1 MTKFNK
7 IYELSKKF
15 SNAILEDKSL
25 RNVETSDVLSDDV
38 KSKVIHGLS
47 ETEIKANLELLDKID
62 TKAGWDQIEPKF
74 SGYRSNPKKRYSVSR
89 LSKVAATVL
98 LLIAMGYIILDNG
111 TNSTPL
117 KANPNPS
124 VITAGTDK
132 AILTLEDGMDV
143 ILEKGKS
150 FNNGT
155 VHSDGEQLEY
165 SRTHNDSKTLFNY
178 LTIPRGGQY
187 KIVLSDSTVV
197 WLNAETK
204 IKYPLSFVEEE
215 PRTVELV
222 YGEAYFKVSPSRKN
236 KGRAF
241 KVITQIQEVEV
252 LGTEFNI
259 KAYPDETQIYTTL
272 VEGSVNIVVSEN
284 KHKLTPGEQSI
295 LHKNTKHIST
305 HRVHVDYDVAWV
317 RGYFNFK
324 NKPLIEIMK
333 VLSRWYDVDI
343 TFETHNLENIQFS
356 GLLKRHQNIEDI
368 LDGIKNTKFI
378 NAYEIDKKH
387 IIIK

>member
-1 MTKFNK
+1 MTLFNK
-7 IYELSKKF
+7 IYELSKKL

-25 RNVETSDVLSDDV
+25 RDVETSDVLSDDV

-47 ETEIKANLELLDKID
+47 GTEIKANLELLDKID
-62 TKAGWDQIEPKF
+62 TKAGWNKIEENI
-74 SGYRSNPKKRYSVSR
+74 SGYKLKVRKHPSFSR
-89 LSKVAATVL
+89 LYKYAASII
-98 LLIAMGYIILDNG
+98 LLIGTGYFILNYG
-111 TNSTPL
+111 TQSSPL
-117 KANPNPS
+117 NYIPS
-124 VITAGTDK
+124 PAIITAGTDK

-150 FNNGT
+150 FNNGK

-165 SRTHNDSKTLFNY
+165 SRTNNNSKPLFNY

-215 PRTVELV
+215 PRSVELV
-222 YGEAYFKVSPSRKN
+222 YGEAYFEVSPSSKHQ
-236 KGRAF
+236 GRIF
-241 KVITQIQEVEV
+241 KVVTKMQEVEV
-252 LGTEFNI
+252 TGTEFNI
-259 KAYPDETQIYTTL
+259 KGYRDESHIYTTL
-272 VEGSVNIVVSEN
+272 VEGSVNILVAEN
-284 KHKLTPGEQSI
+284 KQKLRPGEQSI
-295 LHKNTKHIST
+295 LYPNTKHISIHT
-305 HRVHVDYDVAWV
+305 VNVDYDVAWV

-343 TFETHNLENIQFS
+343 IFETHNLENIQFS
-356 GLLKRHQNIEDI
+356 GLLNRHQNIEDI

-378 NAYEIDKKH
+378 NAYEIKNKT
-387 IIIK
+387 ITIK

>member
-1 MTKFNK
+1 MTIFDK
-7 IYELSKKF
+7 IYELTKKLSKALLENKGLPDLEESDFF
-15 SNAILEDKSL
+15 SDDAKKHIVQN
-25 RNVETSDVLSDDV
+25 LSD
-38 KSKVIHGLS
+38 
-47 ETEIKANLELLDKID
+47 TEIKENLKLLSQIDKE
-62 TKAGWDQIEPKF
+62 AGWEEVENRISNYRKLKSQKRLAKSSFYKIAAVVILSISLTYITFNRRTNTTVSEENQIP
-74 SGYRSNPKKRYSVSR
+74 
-89 LSKVAATVL
+89 
-98 LLIAMGYIILDNG
+98 II
-111 TNSTPL
+111 
-117 KANPNPS
+117 
-124 VITAGTDK
+124 AGTDK
-132 AILTLEDGMDV
+132 AILTLENGVDV
-143 ILEKGKS
+143 YLEKGKS

-215 PRTVELV
+215 PRAVELV
-222 YGEAYFKVSPSRKN
+222 YGEAYFKVSPSTKN
-236 KGRAF
+236 LGRAF

-272 VEGSVNIVVSEN
+272 VEGSVNILVAEN
-284 KHKLTPGEQSI
+284 KQKLRPGEQSI
-295 LHKNTKHIST
+295 LYPNTKHISIHT
-305 HRVHVDYDVAWV
+305 VNVDYDVAWV

-324 NKPLIEIMK
+324 NKPLNEIMK

-343 TFETHNLENIQFS
+343 TFQTHNLESIQFS
-356 GLLKRHQNIEDI
+356 GLLKRGQNIEDI